1 MNLKNIHTLYY
12 KHSKINLSLQFKLF
26 NEHKYTMSKNSK
38 FKGTGVAIITPF
50 NKDNSVDYKALGKL
64 VDHIVKG
71 GAEYI
76 VALGTT
82 GESVTLTK
90 EEKQSVVAHVIESVD
105 KRAPIVLGLG
115 GNNTQ
120 EILNSL
126 KRSADFNHIDAI
138 LSVSP
143 YYNKPNQRGI
153 YQHYKAI
160 SEETPVPVILYNVP
174 GRTSSN
180 ITADT
185 TLKLAEEFKNII
197 AIKEASGNLE
207 QCMKIIK
214 HKPKDFLVI
223 SGDDMLTLPMIA
235 SGADGVI
242 SVVANAFPKD
252 FSEMTREIL
261 AGNVKEAQ
269 KLHYKL
275 TDIIEQLFADG
286 NPAGV
291 KTVLEIMKIC
301 LANVRLPLVK
311 VNKATQNALTEL
323 VEMYK

>member
-1 MNLKNIHTLYY
+1 
-12 KHSKINLSLQFKLF
+12 
-26 NEHKYTMSKNSK
+26 MSKNNK
-38 FKGTGVAIITPF
+38 FRGTGVAIVTPF
-50 NKDNSVDYKALGKL
+50 YKDNSIDYKSLGKL
-64 VDHIVKG
+64 VDHVIKG
-71 GAEYI
+71 GVEYI

-90 EEKQSVVAHVIESVD
+90 EEKRSVVAHVIESSDNRV
-105 KRAPIVLGLG
+105 PLVLGLG

-126 KRSADFNHIDAI
+126 SHSSDFNHISAI

-153 YQHYKAI
+153 YQHYKVIAEA
-160 SEETPVPVILYNVP
+160 SPVPVILYNVP
-174 GRTSSN
+174 GRTNSN
-180 ITADT
+180 ITAET
-185 TLKLAEEFKNII
+185 TLKLAHEFKNII

-214 HKPKDFLVI
+214 NKPKDFLVI

-235 SGADGVI
+235 CGADGVI

-252 FSEMTREIL
+252 FSEMTRQIL

-291 KTVLEIMKIC
+291 KAALELLNITS
-301 LANVRLPLVK
+301 ANLRLPLVK
-311 VNKATQNALTEL
+311 VNKATQNLLAEL
-323 VEMYK
+323 IETYK

>member
-1 MNLKNIHTLYY
+1 
-12 KHSKINLSLQFKLF
+12 
-26 NEHKYTMSKNSK
+26 MSKNNK
-38 FKGTGVAIITPF
+38 FRGTGVAIVTPF
-50 NKDNSVDYKALGKL
+50 YKDNSIDYKSLGKL
-64 VDHIVKG
+64 VDHVING
-71 GAEYI
+71 GVEYI

-90 EEKQSVVAHVIESVD
+90 EEKRSVVAHVIESSDNRV
-105 KRAPIVLGLG
+105 PLVLGLG

-126 KRSADFNHIDAI
+126 SHSSDFNHISAI

-153 YQHYKAI
+153 YQHYKVIAEA
-160 SEETPVPVILYNVP
+160 SPVPVILYNVP
-174 GRTSSN
+174 GRTNSN
-180 ITADT
+180 ITAET
-185 TLKLAEEFKNII
+185 TLKLAHEFKNII

-214 HKPKDFLVI
+214 NKPKDFLVI

-235 SGADGVI
+235 CGADGVI

-252 FSEMTREIL
+252 FSEMTRQIL

-291 KTVLEIMKIC
+291 KAALELLNITS
-301 LANVRLPLVK
+301 ANLRLPLVK
-311 VNKATQNALTEL
+311 VNKATQNLLAEL
-323 VEMYK
+323 IETYK

>member
-1 MNLKNIHTLYY
+1 
-12 KHSKINLSLQFKLF
+12 
-26 NEHKYTMSKNSK
+26 MSKNIK
-38 FKGTGVAIITPF
+38 FKGTGVAIVTPF
-50 NKDNSVDYKALGKL
+50 NKDNSIDYKSLGKL
-64 VDHIVKG
+64 VDFIIKG
-71 GAEYI
+71 GVEYI
-76 VALGTT
+76 VVLGTT
-82 GESVTLTK
+82 GESVTLSK
-90 EEKQSVVAHVIESVD
+90 EEKQSIITHVIENVN
-105 KRAPIVLGLG
+105 KRVPIVLGLG

-120 EILNSL
+120 EIVNSL
-126 KRSADFNHIDAI
+126 KKTADFNHIDAI

-143 YYNKPNQRGI
+143 YYNKPNQRGV

-160 SEETPVPVILYNVP
+160 SEVSPLPIILYNVP
-174 GRTSSN
+174 GRTASN
-180 ITADT
+180 LTAET
-185 TLKLAEEFKNII
+185 TLKLANDFKNII

-214 HKPKDFLVI
+214 NKPKDFSVI

-235 SGADGVI
+235 AGADGVI

-252 FSEMTREIL
+252 FSEMTRQIL

-286 NPAGV
+286 NPAGI
-291 KTVLEIMKIC
+291 KAVLEMMKIC
-301 LANVRLPLVK
+301 PANVRLPLVK
-311 VNKATQNALTEL
+311 VNKATQNALTEM

>member
-1 MNLKNIHTLYY
+1 
-12 KHSKINLSLQFKLF
+12 
-26 NEHKYTMSKNSK
+26 MSKTSK
-38 FKGTGVAIITPF
+38 FKGTGVAIVTPF
-50 NKDNSVDYKALGKL
+50 NKDNTVDYKSLGKL
-64 VDHIVKG
+64 VDFVVKG
-71 GAEYI
+71 NVEYI
-76 VALGTT
+76 VVLGTT
-82 GESVTLTK
+82 GESVTLSK
-90 EEKQSVVAHVIESVD
+90 EEKQSIVTHVIENVD
-105 KRAPIVLGLG
+105 KRVPIVLGLG
-115 GNNTQ
+115 GNNTH
-120 EILNSL
+120 EIVTSL
-126 KRSADFNHIDAI
+126 KKSSDFNHIDAI

-160 SEETPVPVILYNVP
+160 SEESPVPVILYNVP

-180 ITADT
+180 IASET
-185 TLKLAEEFKNII
+185 TIKLAEDFKNII
-197 AIKEASGNLE
+197 AIKEASGNIE

-214 HKPKDFLVI
+214 NKPKDFLVI

-252 FSEMTREIL
+252 FSEMTRQIL

-286 NPAGV
+286 NPAGI
-291 KTVLEIMKIC
+291 KAVLEMMEIC
-301 LANVRLPLVK
+301 NSIVRLPLVK
-311 VNKATQNALTEL
+311 VNKATQNALAEL
-323 VEMYK
+323 VAMYK